1 MGPPGPR
8 FGHRRGLIGLAPVS
22 VLALLST
29 FPSCASREHRP
40 QVSGTPPAP
49 SCEDGNGS
57 CEAWA
62 AAGECER
69 NSAYMYTNCAR
80 SCNSCVVALPHR
92 PTAEPVPPLTPSWK
106 DEIPD
111 RALVQRLGELS
122 KAVYDATG
130 VTDTARMPAN
140 TQPFLFRETS
150 AGAEVLVG
158 TFHLPEMHGGDA
170 PLHIFVA
177 LRGSDEN
184 SDVMTN
190 LNFAL
195 DKFGPPLTEGSLCAD
210 CRVHRG
216 FNEASFADNLP
227 SDIEEAVDLLLR
239 DVYGKFEDREG
250 APTIYFTG
258 HSLGGAQAHI
268 LSAYLAFQRP
278 DLSVR
283 MVNFG
288 APQVGDEAFKNF
300 SEILENLSMF
310 RFVYGD
316 DVVARLPG
324 LGSFEHSGH
333 LMQME
338 REGITAYW
346 NTVGD
351 EIGDFA
357 GIPKQ
362 WIRGNDYGDH
372 DMWRY
377 LIYLEE
383 VGIDPHMVYPTD
395 FLRESEVIAKDSD
408 SSEEHCCFL
417 GIFCFSC

>member
-1 MGPPGPR
+1 
-8 FGHRRGLIGLAPVS
+8 
-22 VLALLST
+22 
-29 FPSCASREHRP
+29 
-40 QVSGTPPAP
+40 
-49 SCEDGNGS
+49 
-57 CEAWA
+57 
-62 AAGECER
+62 
-69 NSAYMYTNCAR
+69 MYTNCAR
-80 SCNSCVVALPHR
+80 SCNSCLVALPHR

-122 KAVYDATG
+122 EAVYAATG

-184 SDVMTN
+184 SDVMNN

-239 DVYGKFEDREG
+239 DVYGNFEDREG

-288 APQVGDEAFKNF
+288 APVLVSHDHYDHLDMVSIKQLATKVGHFYVP
-300 SEILENLSMF
+300 L
-310 RFVYGD
+310 
-316 DVVARLPG
+316 G
-324 LGSFEHSGH
+324 LGLHLQQWGIATERITELDWWQTAQLGASEFTLTPAEHFSGRRFDTRNKT
-333 LMQME
+333 LWGGWVVENQSQ
-338 REGITAYW
+338 RIFFS
-346 NTVGD
+346 GD
-351 EIGDFA
+351 SGYGPHFKEIGRRFGEIDIAFLDTGQYNRPQKISNARPVYQSGTLRNRVQVENPLSTRPVYKSGTLRNRVKSRFA
-357 GIPKQ
+357 K
-362 WIRGNDYGDH
+362 RDE
-372 DMWRY
+372 
-377 LIYLEE
+377 LL
-383 VGIDPHMVYPTD
+383 
-395 FLRESEVIAKDSD
+395 
-408 SSEEHCCFL
+408 
-417 GIFCFSC
+417 